1 MLWEIDDVT
10 AAARMAT
17 ETEYSE
23 FKQWNKGNGQKE
35 TYPPTPFPA
44 LVCAVKWNRER
55 RRRRQLKNPHSVVP
69 ISDGS
74 TGNLHSASRK
84 YRGSQQERQLYRR
97 EGQGAPPR
105 QHQQHRRRR
114 HPGEN
119 RGYWSPSQVKTRG
132 MCPNLRKAAI
142 ASRHVKR
149 RVSPYQRH
157 IL

>member
-1 MLWEIDDVT
+1 M
-10 AAARMAT
+10 
-17 ETEYSE
+17 
-23 FKQWNKGNGQKE
+23 GNRRRHGRGEDGDGDGIFRIQAVEQRKR
-35 TYPPTPFPA
+35 PKRNLPTPFPE
-44 LVCAVKWNRER
+44 LVCAVKWNRERR